1 LLCLALFDDLLNV
14 ELGRLRRDM
23 EGRGSFLPIFIDVLL
38 QLNPVSHR
46 DIFPLVDLLL
56 AAAVQ
61 LFEGDY
67 AALSKLG
74 LDGV

>member
-1 LLCLALFDDLLNV
+1 
-14 ELGRLRRDM
+14 M